1 MKKYCTDL
9 SENVM
14 FSYLTLSCH
23 STHIIKR
30 VNTYKVLRTFPLR
43 HTNDDIVI
51 VIMLPTSSSFS
62 LILSPVLVYFSV
74 GSANKNTENLIL
86 FLILFYFLLSIK

>member
-30 VNTYKVLRTFPLR
+30 VNTYKGLRTFPLR
-43 HTNDDIVI
+43 HTNDDIV

-62 LILSPVLVYFSV
+62 LILSPVLIYFSV